1 MSSTIPDFDTTN
13 LAESRLPHV
22 LIGVILPFAISS
34 ICLLGR
40 FYSRAVLLK
49 FWGIDDTLLLMS
61 WLSGGVVLGAL
72 NVVLAQSGT
81 GKPTKLRT
89 PAQDSDAMRL
99 GFVCKELYTFTLMT
113 VKLAIC
119 AFYARIFQDKG
130 GRLFIYSMSGF
141 VVLSTIPIMVAHGL
155 RCDPPAGAWSLM
167 PAKCHSES
175 PIIISSAV
183 FNILSDIAL
192 LAFILPRI

>member
-1 MSSTIPDFDTTN
+1 MSWVRTCPLKQIPG
-13 LAESRLPHV
+13 LLPPIERHH
-22 LIGVILPFAISS
+22 FS
-34 ICLLGR
+34 
-40 FYSRAVLLK
+40 
-49 FWGIDDTLLLMS
+49 LLMKKQ
-61 WLSGGVVLGAL
+61 LSGGVVLGAL

-155 RCDPPAGAWSLM
+155 RCDPPAGNLIVALNVILLFDLLIQCRRMVADASKMPLRISHHHLLRSLQH
-167 PAKCHSES
+167 PQRHR
-175 PIIISSAV
+175 P
-183 FNILSDIAL
+183 
-192 LAFILPRI
+192 PRIHPP